1 MIRAILVDDEIG
13 ALETLSGMLDLFCK
27 EVQVVGKASS
37 ANQAR
42 DLIQKFDPDLIF
54 LDIRMPFENG
64 FDLLES
70 LDSQT
75 FHVIFVTAYN
85 NYALKA
91 IKFSALDY
99 LLKPINV
106 DELQTAVK
114 KAAKANS
121 SREQFDVLKAHQ
133 LNDKHEQIMLPFK
146 DGFRVISI
154 REILRFEG
162 ERNYTHVYFLNGDHL
177 LVAKTLKEYE
187 ELLREYEF
195 FRAHQSHI
203 INMKCVKGYVNGRG
217 GKIQLIDNTE
227 VDLARSRKKEFLKF
241 FDTDM
246 KRDYLANS

>member
-1 MIRAILVDDEIG
+1 MIKAILVDDEKG

-27 EVQVVGKASS
+27 EVQVLGKASS

-42 DLIQKFDPDLIF
+42 DLIKTFNPDLVF

-70 LDSQT
+70 LGNHR
-75 FHVIFVTAYN
+75 FHVIFTTAYN

-91 IKFSALDY
+91 IKFSVLDY
-99 LLKPINV
+99 LLKPIHAE
-106 DELQTAVK
+106 ELQRAVSK
-114 KAAKANS
+114 VSKASVSK
-121 SREQFDVLKAHQ
+121 EQYSILKAHQ
-133 LNDKHEQIMLPFK
+133 LNNKHEQIVLPHK
-146 DGFRVISI
+146 EGFQVVNI

-162 ERNYTHVYFLNGDHL
+162 DRNYTNVHFLNRDQL

-187 ELLREYEF
+187 ELLKDYDF
-195 FRAHQSHI
+195 FRVHQSNI

-241 FDTDM
+241 FKTEM
-246 KRDYLANS
+246 KNDHLANN